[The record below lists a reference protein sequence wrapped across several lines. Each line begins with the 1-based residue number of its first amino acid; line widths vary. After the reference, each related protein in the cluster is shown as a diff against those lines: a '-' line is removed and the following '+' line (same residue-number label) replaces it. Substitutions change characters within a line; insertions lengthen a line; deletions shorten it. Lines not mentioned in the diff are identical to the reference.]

1 MNNLSKL
8 SCAVCLAAAATMQG
22 AAQTNGSNS
31 PYSRYGFGL
40 LAEGGNAFNKA
51 MAGTAYGMADGK
63 ELNTLNPASYASI
76 DSLSFLFDF
85 GMSLQ
90 NANVGLG
97 GTKTNAKNS
106 SIDYMTAGFRLAPKL
121 GMSVGMVPFSTIGYN
136 TTSDKQFSS
145 GNDDITQTTTFE
157 GDGGLHEVYVGL
169 GWAPTKTLSLGANV
183 GYLWGEVSHQVLMSF
198 DDTNISSTQ
207 QIYSADIRSYKL
219 DLGLQYQ
226 LELDRKNRLVLGLV
240 YGLGHDMNR
249 PAYYYNRKITSNS
262 VSAADTLKAADA
274 FGLPHT
280 LGVGVT
286 WAHGRSLR
294 VGLDYT
300 FQKWGNVKYPSIVT
314 EGGVPRYVGMKGS
327 FTDRHRASIGME
339 YVQNPEGVKWR
350 NRVRYR
356 LGFAFS
362 TPYIKVD
369 GKDGPQD
376 FLASMGV
383 AMPITNRN
391 NNRSLINFSL
401 QYEHVK
407 PQFAGQV
414 TENYFRFCIGLS
426 FNERWFM
433 KWKAE

>member
-1 MNNLSKL
+1 M
-8 SCAVCLAAAATMQG
+8 CIRDRV
-22 AAQTNGSNS
+22 
-31 PYSRYGFGL
+31 
-40 LAEGGNAFNKA
+40 
-51 MAGTAYGMADGK
+51 
-63 ELNTLNPASYASI
+63 
-76 DSLSFLFDF
+76 
-85 GMSLQ
+85 
-90 NANVGLG
+90 
-97 GTKTNAKNS
+97 
-106 SIDYMTAGFRLAPKL
+106 
-121 GMSVGMVPFSTIGYN
+121 
-136 TTSDKQFSS
+136 
-145 GNDDITQTTTFE
+145 
-157 GDGGLHEVYVGL
+157 
-169 GWAPTKTLSLGANV
+169 
-183 GYLWGEVSHQVLMSF
+183 
-198 DDTNISSTQ
+198 
-207 QIYSADIRSYKL
+207 YSADIRSYKL

-226 LELDRKNRLVLGLV
+226 LKLGRKDRLVLGLV
-240 YGLGHDMNR
+240 YGLGHDVDR
-249 PAYYYNRKITSNS
+249 PAYYYNRKVTSS
-262 VSAADTLKAADA
+262 AIAAADTLMAANA

-280 LGVGVT
+280 VGAGVT

-300 FQKWGNVKYPSIVT
+300 FQKWGDVKYPSIVT
-314 EGGVPRYVGMKGS
+314 EGGEPRYVGMKGS

-350 NRVRYR
+350 SRVRYR

-376 FLASMGV
+376 FLASAGV
-383 AMPITNRN
+383 ALPISNRN
-391 NNRSLINFSL
+391 NNRSLINFSV